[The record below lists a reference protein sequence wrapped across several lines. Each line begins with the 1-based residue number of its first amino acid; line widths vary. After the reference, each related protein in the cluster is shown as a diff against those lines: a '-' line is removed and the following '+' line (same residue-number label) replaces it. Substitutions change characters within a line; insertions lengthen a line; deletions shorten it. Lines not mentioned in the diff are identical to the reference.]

1 MKSFVFKSAVTVPA
15 VKATLL
21 FSIKLLPVPDNVTL
35 PLPKLTD
42 AFVTAVNDVLLP
54 RLIPVPVIDPETLNL
69 LLSPRDIL
77 PNSRLFALPV
87 LKVTFSPNKFT
98 LPKLPVAPF
107 PTVKVFAGPDVF
119 DKFQPLRS

>member
-1 MKSFVFKSAVTVPA
+1 M
-15 VKATLL
+15 
-21 FSIKLLPVPDNVTL
+21 TL

-42 AFVTAVNDVLLP
+42 AFVAAVNDVLLP
-54 RLIPVPVIDPETLNL
+54 RLIPAPLIDPETLNL

-107 PTVKVFAGPDVF
+107 PTVNVLAEPDVF

>member
-1 MKSFVFKSAVTVPA
+1 M
-15 VKATLL
+15 
-21 FSIKLLPVPDNVTL
+21 TL

-87 LKVTFSPNKFT
+87 LKTVLSTVVVSPIY
-98 LPKLPVAPF
+98 PVAPS
-107 PTVKVFAGPDVF
+107 PNVTVRDTLTSK
-119 DKFQPLRS
+119 L